1 VLSENINLVWCIVRR
16 FEKECIFQGT
26 QYYIWKLSDLKENL
40 KTFSLFLFRAAAN
53 ELWKT
58 SEGTVIAVLN
68 PNILENRYVAQ

>member
-1 VLSENINLVWCIVRR
+1 LSWCIVRR
-16 FEKECIFQGT
+16 FKKECIFQGT

-40 KTFSLFLFRAAAN
+40 RTFSLFLFRAAAN

-68 PNILENRYVAQ
+68 PNILDNRYVAK